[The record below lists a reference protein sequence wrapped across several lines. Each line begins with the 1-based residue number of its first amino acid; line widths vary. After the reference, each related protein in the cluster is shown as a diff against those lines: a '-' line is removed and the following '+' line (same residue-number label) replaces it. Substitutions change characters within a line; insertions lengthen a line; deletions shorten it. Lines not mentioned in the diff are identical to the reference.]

1 MMTLSGLLVVV
12 ALVFKCH
19 SAWSFVS
26 RVIYYPKSKHQ
37 LKSHFHSL
45 LAAAPL
51 LHTHT
56 PILIWHRRKIDRRRS
71 RSRRRRKKKKK
82 KTQNKVDCKAPA
94 HGCAWAKHVQVSKER
109 LLRGIR
115 LPTSVKEADEN
126 TVGTGSASITCFWSP
141 VTERTLTQRVKK
153 INTTCRMS

>member
-1 MMTLSGLLVVV
+1 MPLCSIICLESYILPEIKTSIKKP
-12 ALVFKCH
+12 FPFSSCSCS
-19 SAWSFVS
+19 SA
-26 RVIYYPKSKHQ
+26 
-37 LKSHFHSL
+37 
-45 LAAAPL
+45 A
-51 LHTHT
+51 HTHT
-56 PILIWHRRKIDRRRS
+56 HPDLAQEEDRQEEEQEQEE
-71 RSRRRRKKKKK
+71 KKKKKRK